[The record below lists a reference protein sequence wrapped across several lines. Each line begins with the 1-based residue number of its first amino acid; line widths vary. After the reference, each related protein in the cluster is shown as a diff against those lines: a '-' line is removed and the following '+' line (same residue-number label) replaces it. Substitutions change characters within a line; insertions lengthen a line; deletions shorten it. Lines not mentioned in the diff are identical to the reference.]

1 VPSFSCLNFAQT
13 FNRLQIS
20 AFLQRKDQPSSSQTK
35 FSPSE
40 HSPQP
45 PQRIVDRENLPKN
58 NENHLESAQRNA
70 DKGSPRTSDCSDKNS
85 TEKKQETPQKESD
98 VTKRLK
104 GLSIKRNLEAKG
116 L

>member
-35 FSPSE
+35 FSTSD
-40 HSPQP
+40 HSPQA
-45 PQRIVDRENLPKN
+45 QRIVDRENLPKN

-70 DKGSPRTSDCSDKNS
+70 DKGSPRTSNCSDKNS
-85 TEKKQETPQKESD
+85 TEKKQETSQKESD